1 MSKLVTRLE
10 NLSKETGEPIGFK
23 ATVQRHKGIP
33 MLFMAALP
41 KIDAHL
47 AQKLGSAADVILV
60 PVNDLE
66 KDLTALKSLA
76 QAAKE
81 LTWGVRFKGNGSIAD
96 LQELGADFVV
106 FEPENTPASVL
117 QMEEMGKVAEV
128 LPSLS
133 EGLIS
138 SLEEMSIDAVLMSS
152 SANIISVHQIMT
164 FRWIAD
170 LVCKPL
176 LVVLS
181 GDLSSDDLSN
191 LWDAGVQGV
200 VIPVKVAADKDK
212 LLELRKALSDKP
224 VKRNNSKISPILP
237 HLGSSSSS
245 FDDDDDDEDD

>member
-1 MSKLVTRLE
+1 MSKLLTRLE
-10 NLSKETGEPIGFK
+10 NLSKETGESIGFK

-33 MLFMAALP
+33 MLFIAALP
-41 KIDAHL
+41 KIDANL
-47 AQKLGSAADVILV
+47 AQKLGEATDVLLV

-66 KDLTALKSLA
+66 KELSALKSLA

-81 LTWGVRFKGNGSIAD
+81 LTWGVQLKGNGSVAD

-106 FEPENTPASVL
+106 FEPENMAASVL
-117 QMEEMGKVAEV
+117 QMEEMGKVAEI

-138 SLEEMSIDAVLMSS
+138 SMEELPIDAVLMSS
-152 SANIISVHQIMT
+152 STNFISVHQMMT
-164 FRWIAD
+164 FRWITD

-176 LVVLS
+176 LIVLP
-181 GDLSSDDLSN
+181 GYLSADDLSN

-200 VIPVKVAADKDK
+200 VVPVKVAADIDK
-212 LLELRKALSDKP
+212 LLELRKALSDMP
-224 VKRNNSKISPILP
+224 LKRTNSKFSPLLP

-245 FDDDDDDEDD
+245 FDDDEDEEE